1 MFYEFYPIGNTTN
14 NNNNDETDDD
24 DKAVLKEIDPNKT
37 LIMEQLEI
45 GQDNCQPNWII
56 SL

>member
-14 NNNNDETDDD
+14 NNNNDKTDDD

-37 LIMEQLEI
+37 LIIIEQLEI
-45 GQDNCQPNWII
+45 G
-56 SL
+56 